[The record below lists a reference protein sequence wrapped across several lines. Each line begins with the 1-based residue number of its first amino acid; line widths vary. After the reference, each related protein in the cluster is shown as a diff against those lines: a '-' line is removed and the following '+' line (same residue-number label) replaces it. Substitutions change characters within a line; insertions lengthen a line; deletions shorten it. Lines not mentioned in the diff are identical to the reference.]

1 MKMTQFYMTRPGE
14 LPATLPAGAQVTFID
29 GDRATA
35 VREASFDG
43 ELYRSDWQ
51 FLDGKVVH
59 DGGYF
64 ASSIDWATVPRAP
77 VQPFLP
83 ARGQRVRIL
92 ELCDLGYDQQCQV
105 GQVLVVL
112 SATRMPGGAP
122 YVQVEYEDGPA
133 FGYAVCRVAPVE
145 EAQFSARHCDLCTD
159 RAVANHCLCE
169 RHKREHEQICPPK
182 TSLCACG
189 QLARYSG
196 QCSDC
201 RSDTEHGR
209 TSLPQ
214 LSEPGALAARRM
226 RSAKAQIERPI
237 RTGKMGDRDR
247 HGQKLSLKGWE
258 TDDD

>member
-1 MKMTQFYMTRPGE
+1 MTEPNPE
-14 LPATLPAGAQVTFID
+14 C
-29 GDRATA
+29 DRCYGMVEQHGPNGTMVPCAC
-35 VREASFDG
+35 
-43 ELYRSDWQ
+43 
-51 FLDGKVVH
+51 VV
-59 DGGYF
+59 
-64 ASSIDWATVPRAP
+64 
-77 VQPFLP
+77 PFLP

-226 RSAKAQIERPI
+226 RSAKEQMDAPVRRKRVEWIPK
-237 RTGKMGDRDR
+237 TGPWD
-247 HGQKLSLKGWE
+247 WE
-258 TDDD
+258 VEDEP